1 MAQNNNDLI
10 QTDAR
15 RPRFLDYPY
24 RVSGNG
30 TPNTITPYAHL
41 QGTPIVYTADD
52 HLRDLIVQVL
62 LTNPGE
68 RVNLPEFGV
77 GVQRL
82 VFEPSS
88 EAMRA
93 TTQFLISNNLQ
104 RWLGDR
110 ITVEGVTVS
119 SEVGYEETVTIEIVY
134 TVKVT
139 QERQRVQVQI

>member
-1 MAQNNNDLI
+1 MAELI
-10 QTDAR
+10 QTALR
-15 RPRFLDYPY
+15 KERFLDYPY
-24 RVSGNG
+24 RVSGSG
-30 TPNTITPYAHL
+30 TPNTIAPYAHL
-41 QGTPIVYTADD
+41 QGALAVYTADD
-52 HLRDLIVQVL
+52 HLRDLILQVL

-82 VFEPSS
+82 VFEPNS
-88 EAMRA
+88 ETLRA

-119 SEVGYEETVTIEIVY
+119 SEVGDEKTVTIEIVY

-139 QERQRVQVQI
+139 QERQRIQVQI